1 MANTIL
7 IQQVEM
13 SEGSDVDPLSE
24 FCAFV
29 SKSFFE
35 PDIQAVRI
43 ILGAAFAHYIKDL
56 PPIWLFVVGPPSSGK
71 TSITVEALSGLQGMF
86 GTNQPWGEQIEES
99 MGEAKN
105 TNRSYKPNEA
115 VEILSTI
122 NPNTFLSHQ
131 QGVHAPG
138 LLEQLN
144 KKGPMKEKD
153 GNREISWGNAL
164 MLVPDFTVMSSM
176 QKEKRGEVMGQLRR
190 IYDRAFEKKVGT
202 KVTKIW
208 QGKVS
213 MLAATTPVIDKYTT
227 IESALGE
234 RFIQIK
240 WRASDDPGR
249 AVFALKQLAAGEK
262 IKAPMKQLVRD
273 LFANA
278 RPEKLQLDDA
288 TYDRLAALSEL
299 IAIGRTSVY
308 GSFQNQQHF
317 QDQQYVVKEVACSE
331 DVYRMALQYYGTLSG
346 ICRLSGRDVP
356 TEQDIQDVLRVGID
370 SLSTYR
376 SIVMQAAIEG
386 LPLKAFAA
394 RRRDLHKEALCL
406 YELGVIEK
414 AHIGEG
420 PVKLKPKFQSV
431 IDRCGFAPGV
441 FEPDGA
447 EAGGKRT
454 KRAHEVE
461 KDAGLHDEVL

>member
-1 MANTIL
+1 MAKKQN
-7 IQQVEM
+7 
-13 SEGSDVDPLSE
+13 
-24 FCAFV
+24 
-29 SKSFFE
+29 
-35 PDIQAVRI
+35 
-43 ILGAAFAHYIKDL
+43 
-56 PPIWLFVVGPPSSGK
+56 
-71 TSITVEALSGLQGMF
+71 
-86 GTNQPWGEQIEES
+86 
-99 MGEAKN
+99 KN
-105 TNRSYKPNEA
+105 YKENEA

-131 QGVHAPG
+131 QGVHTPG

-190 IYDRAFEKKVGT
+190 IYDGAFEKKVGT

-262 IKAPMKQLVRD
+262 IKAPMKQLLRD

-288 TYDRLAALSEL
+288 SYDRLAALSEL

-308 GSFQNQQHF
+308 GHF
-317 QDQQYVVKEVACSE
+317 QDKQYVVNEVSCSE
-331 DVYRMALQYYGTLSG
+331 DVYRMAFQYYGTLSG
-346 ICRLSGRDVP
+346 ICRLSGRAVP
-356 TEQDIQDVLRVGID
+356 IEQDIQDVLRVGID

-461 KDAGLHDEVL
+461 KDAGLHNEVL

>member
-7 IQQVEM
+7 TPLVEM
-13 SEGSDVDPLSE
+13 REGSHVDPLNE
-24 FCAFV
+24 FCAYI
-29 SKSFFE
+29 SKSFFA

-71 TSITVEALSGLQGMF
+71 TSITIEALSGLQGMF
-86 GTNQPWGEQIEES
+86 GANQPWGKQVSTDIMS
-99 MGEAKN
+99 GN
-105 TNRSYKPNEA
+105 TDGNVNLNYKTNET

-131 QGVHAPG
+131 QGVNAPG
-138 LLEQLN
+138 LLEQIN
-144 KKGPMKEKD
+144 KKGPVKEKD
-153 GNREISWGNAL
+153 GNREISSGNAL

-190 IYDRAFEKKVGT
+190 IYDGKFEKKVGT
-202 KVTKIW
+202 KVTKMW
-208 QGKVS
+208 QGKLS
-213 MLAATTPVIDKYTT
+213 MLAATTPSIDKYTS
-227 IESALGE
+227 IDSALGE

-262 IKAPMKQLVRD
+262 IKAPMKRLVRD

-278 RPEKLQLDDA
+278 KPEKLQLDDA

-308 GSFQNQQHF
+308 GRF
-317 QDQQYVVKEVACSE
+317 QDKQYVVEEVSCSE

-346 ICRLSGRDVP
+346 ICRLSGRNVP
-356 TEQDIQDVLRVGID
+356 TEQDIQDVLRVGIET
-370 SLSTYR
+370 LSTYR
-376 SIVMQAAIEG
+376 SIVMQAAIEE

-394 RRRDLHKEALCL
+394 RRRDLKKEALCL
-406 YELGVIEK
+406 YELGVIEQ
-414 AHIGEG
+414 AHSGEN
-420 PVKLKPKFQSV
+420 PVKLKTKFQSV
-431 IDRCGFAPGV
+431 VDRCVFAPGV

-447 EAGGKRT
+447 EAGRKRA
-454 KRAHEVE
+454 KRAHDVE
-461 KDAGLHDEVL
+461 EDAGLHDEVF

>member
-1 MANTIL
+1 MSHQIL
-7 IQQVEM
+7 TQQVEM
-13 SEGSDVDPLSE
+13 REGSDVDSLNE
-24 FCAFV
+24 FCAYV

-43 ILGAAFAHYIKDL
+43 ILGAAFAHYITDL

-71 TSITVEALSGLQGMF
+71 TSITIEALSGLQGMF
-86 GTNQPWGEQIEES
+86 GEGQPWGPQAE
-99 MGEAKN
+99 GEIDLTTGMAKKQN
-105 TNRSYKPNEA
+105 KNYKETEA

-190 IYDRAFEKKVGT
+190 IYDGAFEKKVGT

-249 AVFALKQLAAGEK
+249 AVFALKQRPDETVAAR
-262 IKAPMKQLVRD
+262 LVRQRKTGE
-273 LFANA
+273 A
-278 RPEKLQLDDA
+278 A
-288 TYDRLAALSEL
+288 T
-299 IAIGRTSVY
+299 
-308 GSFQNQQHF
+308 
-317 QDQQYVVKEVACSE
+317 
-331 DVYRMALQYYGTLSG
+331 
-346 ICRLSGRDVP
+346 
-356 TEQDIQDVLRVGID
+356 
-370 SLSTYR
+370 
-376 SIVMQAAIEG
+376 
-386 LPLKAFAA
+386 
-394 RRRDLHKEALCL
+394 
-406 YELGVIEK
+406 
-414 AHIGEG
+414 
-420 PVKLKPKFQSV
+420 
-431 IDRCGFAPGV
+431 
-441 FEPDGA
+441 
-447 EAGGKRT
+447 
-454 KRAHEVE
+454 
-461 KDAGLHDEVL
+461 